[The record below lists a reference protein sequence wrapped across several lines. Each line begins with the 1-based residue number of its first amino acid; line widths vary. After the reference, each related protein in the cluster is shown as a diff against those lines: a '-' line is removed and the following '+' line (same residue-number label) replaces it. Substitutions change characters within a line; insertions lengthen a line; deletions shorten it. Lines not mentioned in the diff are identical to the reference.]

1 MLILQSTHFLNS
13 KTFKELVYMPSEM
26 HILQSAGA
34 RISKMTHPYLVNEK
48 SSNAATLGPEV
59 NTLIYMQMHN

>member
-1 MLILQSTHFLNS
+1 
-13 KTFKELVYMPSEM
+13 MPSEM